1 MTMRDD
7 ELMKGTGEGR
17 APEPAVEEKGTSR
30 RALVFGGIAFAGLVG
45 LWWKYG
51 LLTGLAGGGAA
62 AEAESAKG
70 DPGPVTI
77 VEFGDDGVRK
87 AKVKV
92 EKVRKS
98 DAEGQKQLTPE
109 QFYVTR
115 KKGTERP
122 FANEYNG
129 NHEKGI
135 YRCICCDTALFSSA
149 TKFESGTGWPSFWAP
164 IAEENIARENDAGFG
179 MTRIEVLCKRCDAHI
194 GHVFDDGPRPTGLR
208 YCMNSAALRFVK
220 SA

>member
-1 MTMRDD
+1 MTLRDD
-7 ELMKGTGEGR
+7 DLMQKLGESE
-17 APEPAVEEKGTSR
+17 APAVEPKAPSR
-30 RALVFGGIAFAGLVG
+30 RALLFGGAAFAGLLA
-45 LWWKYG
+45 LWWKEG
-51 LLTGLAGGGAA
+51 LLTGLTGSAHAGAD
-62 AEAESAKG
+62 SPKS

-77 VEFGDDGVRK
+77 VEFADDGTRK
-87 AKVKV
+87 GKIKV
-92 EKVRKS
+92 EKVRKT
-98 DAEGQKQLTPE
+98 DAEWQKQLTPE

-135 YRCICCDTALFSSA
+135 YRCICCDTALFNSA

-164 IAEENIARENDAGFG
+164 IAAENIARENDATFG
-179 MTRIEVLCKRCDAHI
+179 IVRVEVLCRRCDAHL

-208 YCMNSAALRFVK
+208 YCMNSASLRFVK
-220 SA
+220 VA

>member
-1 MTMRDD
+1 MTTRDE
-7 ELMKGTGEGR
+7 ELMK
-17 APEPAVEEKGTSR
+17 AVGQTNTAGAEEKGPSR
-30 RALVFGGIAFAGLVG
+30 RALLFGGVAFAGLLG
-45 LWWKYG
+45 LWWKEG
-51 LLTGLAGGGAA
+51 LLNGLTGGAA
-62 AEAESAKG
+62 AEAGSSKS
-70 DPGPVTI
+70 DPGPVAI
-77 VEFGDDGVRK
+77 IEFAADGTRK
-87 AKVKV
+87 GKVKL
-92 EKVRKS
+92 EKVRKT
-98 DAEGQKQLTPE
+98 DAEWQKQLTPE

-135 YRCICCDTALFSSA
+135 YHCICCDTALYSSA

-164 IAEENIARENDAGFG
+164 IAEENIARESNATYGMFG
-179 MTRIEVLCKRCDAHI
+179 IEVLCRRCDAHL

-208 YCMNSAALRFVK
+208 YCMNSAAMRFAR